1 MLKFNP
7 SEYQKQGPVIQI
19 APLIDIVFLTLIFF
33 MTISVFSQLESEI
46 NISVPTAKQGQP
58 PLRGPGEIIINITKK
73 GKVIVNQK
81 EVSYHKLEEMLKR
94 VSELFPNQPIIIR
107 ADKLTYHKF
116 VVKVLDICAR
126 ANIWNISFSVIK
138 QKDKEEIQ

>member
-58 PLRGPGEIIINITKK
+58 PLRGPGEIIINITKE

-138 QKDKEEIQ
+138 QKDKEKIQ

>member
-81 EVSYHKLEEMLKR
+81 EVSYHQLEEMLKR
-94 VSELFPNQPIIIR
+94 ISELFPNQPIIIR

>member
-58 PLRGPGEIIINITKK
+58 PLRGPGEIIINITKE